1 MRFSNRGNRTV
12 TTRTKRRAC
21 ARAVLLRSPWSRGDR
36 FPSRLL
42 PVDRIG
48 DFRAPDGSPAAPPRR
63 AELINS
69 NKSLYAS
76 PRSRE
81 RERERERER
90 KRERPRG
97 KESNSFST
105 LSLTKTNGIALAWFL
120 SLSPMHSSRTLP
132 SRLPSSL
139 VLSF

>member
-12 TTRTKRRAC
+12 TTRTKKRAC

-48 DFRAPDGSPAAPPRR
+48 DFRAPDGSPTAPPRR

-76 PRSRE
+76 PRSRKRDPE
-81 RERERERER
+81 RE
-90 KRERPRG
+90 K
-97 KESNSFST
+97 KANSFST
-105 LSLTKTNGIALAWFL
+105 LSLTKTNGIAPAWFL

-132 SRLPSSL
+132 SRLPPSAAEL
-139 VLSF
+139 PTFQPYSFLH